1 MDNKDIYKILNEID
15 FDINNEE
22 EIELTD
28 IEKIKLKKD
37 MRKRVKINKGIV
49 NNKRII
55 SVAII
60 ALIIV
65 SFGIS
70 PWGKAVIAEIKE
82 KLIFTPSRGL
92 INGEEN
98 KELYV
103 MEEPK
108 RVNISGNEILL
119 KSVEN
124 DGKYIRVHFDETPWS
139 EIEDIKSNIKF
150 KTKNNKTIEADE
162 MLNGMSNSNIAGLWH
177 LFIGFEQGEETI
189 TEFDLYY
196 KDEMLASIVLE
207 KVEVLNG
214 YDEVG
219 GNATDKDIMI
229 GGTSYYVE
237 GKRHFK
243 IWSNIDSSETEKSN
257 LHIQEIKDIEVRD
270 NENNILEI
278 QWADDGSGRGY
289 ELLSNY
295 TGPLNITIKRVS
307 VERDIK
313 NIPKLSLEIPKEG
326 ESIELN
332 KEVLFDEIGEKI
344 IVTSIK
350 KQNDDIIIN
359 FKFSKNEEEDRFIY
373 MVMSGGRSGG
383 AMGDME
389 LLIGDV
395 NIDARDL
402 TLSEKLIG
410 KVKLNLKKID
420 IMQEGNWEFTIE

>member
-1 MDNKDIYKILNEID
+1 MDNKDIYKMLNEID
-15 FDINNEE
+15 FNIENEE

-28 IEKIKLKKD
+28 IEKIKLKKG
-37 MRKRVKINKGIV
+37 MRKKIKINKRII
-49 NNKRII
+49 NKRII

-98 KELYV
+98 KNLYV

-108 RVNISGNEILL
+108 RVNINGNEIRL
-119 KSVEN
+119 KSIEN
-124 DGKYIRVHFDETPWS
+124 DGKYIRVHFDETLWD
-139 EIEDIKSNIKF
+139 EIEDIKNNIKL
-150 KTKNNKTIEADE
+150 KTKNNKIIELDE
-162 MLNGMSNSNIAGLWH
+162 MLNGMGNSNIAGLWH
-177 LFIGFEQGEETI
+177 LFIGFDQGEELI

-196 KDEMLASIVLE
+196 KDEILTSIILK

-229 GGTSYYVE
+229 GATSYYVE

-243 IWSNIDSSETEKSN
+243 IWSDIDSLEIANYRLSI
-257 LHIQEIKDIEVRD
+257 LDIKDIEVRD

-278 QWADDGSGRGY
+278 QGANDGSGRGY
-289 ELLSNY
+289 ELLTDY
-295 TGPLNITIKRVS
+295 TGPLNISIKRIS
-307 VERDIK
+307 IEYTMK
-313 NIPKLSLEIPKEG
+313 NSPKLSLEIPKEG

-332 KEVLFDEIGEKI
+332 KEVLFEEIDEKI

-350 KQNDDIIIN
+350 NQDNDIIIN
-359 FKFSKNEEEDRFIY
+359 FKFSKNEEKNRYIY
-373 MVMSGGRSGG
+373 
-383 AMGDME
+383 
-389 LLIGDV
+389 I
-395 NIDARDL
+395 
-402 TLSEKLIG
+402 
-410 KVKLNLKKID
+410 
-420 IMQEGNWEFTIE
+420 W